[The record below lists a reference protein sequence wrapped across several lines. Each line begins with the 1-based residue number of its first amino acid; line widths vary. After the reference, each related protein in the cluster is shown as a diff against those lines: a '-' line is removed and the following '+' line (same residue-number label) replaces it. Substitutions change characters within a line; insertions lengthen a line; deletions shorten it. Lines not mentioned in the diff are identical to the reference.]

1 MKVAL
6 CGGVYAAT
14 VPLLTDAVDID
25 VMVVGIKFFLADGDA
40 LFRGADVDGVLVF
53 VVCHKKVL
61 RFSISRNGELRV
73 RLQKGCRKLTTARQR
88 DSPFRSA
95 ATRSKGSRCYLVVR

>member
-25 VMVVGIKFFLADGDA
+25 VMIVGIKFFLADGDA

-53 VVCHKKVL
+53 IVCHKKSSDF
-61 RFSISRNGELRV
+61 RFLETEDSGFGCK
-73 RLQKGCRKLTTARQR
+73 KGAEN
-88 DSPFRSA
+88 
-95 ATRSKGSRCYLVVR
+95 

>member
-1 MKVAL
+1 MEGTHIAHAVEGAGQTVHIAGEPL
-6 CGGVYAAT
+6 ACRTHAAP

-61 RFSISRNGELRV
+61 RFSISRNGGLRV
-73 RLQKGCRKLTTARQR
+73 RLQKGA
-88 DSPFRSA
+88 
-95 ATRSKGSRCYLVVR
+95 